1 MSHSLNIHFV
11 YFLLQITNP
20 VAVTEDTAVETAMVV
35 MAVATV
41 VVVAAVD
48 TETGDLE
55 VVTNPVATGE
65 EPNPCLTMKKTT
77 LLTRSITKTHTNTW
91 LLFPALKFSFPL
103 FRLYERFI
111 YMNCLSVVGALARL
125 IIFFLY

>member
-1 MSHSLNIHFV
+1 MAGKV
-11 YFLLQITNP
+11 ITNP

-55 VVTNPVATGE
+55 VVTNPVATAVA
-65 EPNPCLTMKKTT
+65 PA
-77 LLTRSITKTHTNTW
+77 TRVVLITKMAKW
-91 LLFPALKFSFPL
+91 
-103 FRLYERFI
+103 
-111 YMNCLSVVGALARL
+111 
-125 IIFFLY
+125 